1 MPWNDDEGG
10 KIAVLIFL
18 NIYIIY
24 PMQIGLIDVG
34 FRVLSL
40 QEVDRLTGL

>member
-10 KIAVLIFL
+10 KNVILIFL
-18 NIYIIY
+18 NIYITY

-34 FRVLSL
+34 FRVLFL